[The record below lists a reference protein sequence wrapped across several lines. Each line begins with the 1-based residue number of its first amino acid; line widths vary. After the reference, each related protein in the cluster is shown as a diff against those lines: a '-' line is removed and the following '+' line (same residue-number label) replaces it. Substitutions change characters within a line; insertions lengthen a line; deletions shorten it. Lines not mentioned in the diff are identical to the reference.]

1 MSLIALEGV
10 GVAFGATTIFS
21 GLDLR
26 IEARDRLAIVG
37 ANGAGK
43 SSLLEVIAGTMPPA
57 AGRVE
62 RDRRM
67 RLAHLTQQSPPPSAP
82 TVLAEVMASR
92 QDLAALQAEMAAL
105 EQRLSGAEGGDLEA
119 VMARYGEVQHA
130 YDGLGGY
137 DLEAR
142 ARAALGGLGL
152 DDAAQRRHPR
162 ALSGGQV
169 RRLEMAKLLLQ
180 DADLLLLDEPT
191 NHLDLAAIEWVE
203 EFLRGVPAA
212 IVVVSH
218 DRRFLDGV
226 CTSLLEIAHG
236 VTEEYPGN
244 YSAYVR
250 LRVERRAR
258 RRKEW
263 EEQQAHIAHQEEFIR
278 RYKAGQRA
286 REARG
291 RQLKLDRLERVP
303 RPLEDERP
311 RLRFTPSPGSNVLLR
326 ATDLLAGRQGRAV
339 AGLERGVL
347 GPGDRVAVV
356 GPNGSGKSTLLHTL
370 AGELE
375 PVAGAV
381 TRGARLSM
389 RLHRQEEAQPDTG
402 SGGRTVLDELLAD
415 HPVGEER
422 GRTILGSLLFSGD
435 EVFSPVDTLSGG
447 ERARLA
453 LGRLALEPTNLLLL
467 DEPTNHLDI
476 PAQEV
481 LEEALQGYPGAVV
494 LVSHDRALI
503 DAIATRVWAVEP
515 REDGPAVVREVLGGY
530 SDLLRSRRPPA
541 TPPPSTPQRRPA
553 PAPNGARAGAVAGE
567 GGSGRGEAP
576 RERARERPDSE
587 RRERARGRALA
598 AEVRRLESDIAGVE
612 AELAEVRR
620 RLADP
625 ATFAD
630 PATGADAGREHER
643 LVGALA
649 ELYDRWSEMADS
661 A

>member
-1 MSLIALEGV
+1 MSLVVLDGV
-10 GVAFGATTIFS
+10 GVAFGATTVFS

-26 IEARDRLAIVG
+26 VEARDRLAIVG

-43 SSLLEVIAGTMPPA
+43 SSLLEVIASTAPPA

-67 RLAHLTQQSPPPSAP
+67 RLAHLTQQSPPPTAR
-82 TVLAEVMASR
+82 TVLAEAMASR
-92 QDLAALQAEMAAL
+92 QDLTALQAEMAAL
-105 EQRLSGAEGGDLEA
+105 EQRLSEEGGKA
-119 VMARYGEVQHA
+119 MARYGEAQHT
-130 YDGLGGY
+130 YEGLGGY

-152 DDAAQRRHPR
+152 DEAVQRRHPR
-162 ALSGGQV
+162 ELSGGQV
-169 RRLEMAKLLLQ
+169 RRLELAKLLLQ
-180 DADLLLLDEPT
+180 DADLMLLDEPT

-212 IVVVSH
+212 ILVVSH

-226 CTSLLEIAHG
+226 CSRVLEIAHG
-236 VTEEYPGN
+236 ATEEYPGN

-263 EEQQAHIAHQEEFIR
+263 EEQQAHITHQEDFIR
-278 RYKAGQRA
+278 RYKAGQRS

-291 RQLKLDRLERVP
+291 RQTKLDRLERVP
-303 RPLEDERP
+303 RPVEDERP
-311 RLRFTPSPGSNVLLR
+311 RLRFTPSPGSQVLLR
-326 ATDLLAGRQGRAV
+326 ATELVAGRERRAIAALGRA
-339 AGLERGVL
+339 VL
-347 GPGDRVAVV
+347 GPGDRVAIV
-356 GPNGSGKSTLLHTL
+356 GPNGGGKSTLLHTL

-375 PVAGAV
+375 PVAGTV
-381 TRGARLSM
+381 TRGARLRM
-389 RLHRQEEAQPDTG
+389 RLHRQEEAQPDEEDT
-402 SGGRTVLDELLAD
+402 GRTVLDELLAD
-415 HPVGEER
+415 HPIGEER
-422 GRTILGSLLFSGD
+422 GRTVLGSLLFSGD
-435 EVFSPVDTLSGG
+435 EVFTPVATLSGG

-453 LGRLALEPTNLLLL
+453 LGRLALDPSNLLLL

-481 LEEALQGYPGAVV
+481 LEEALLGYPGAVV

-503 DAIATRVWAVEP
+503 DALATRVWSVEP
-515 REDGPAVVREVLGGY
+515 QPDGPAAVREVLGGY
-530 SDLLRSRRPPA
+530 SDLLRARRA
-541 TPPPSTPQRRPA
+541 AVPPPPPPA
-553 PAPNGARAGAVAGE
+553 PAARRAAPPPVDAVGQ
-567 GGSGRGEAP
+567 
-576 RERARERPDSE
+576 
-587 RRERARGRALA
+587 RRERAQGRVRA
-598 AEVRRLESDIAGVE
+598 AEVRRLEEDIAGVE

-620 RLADP
+620 LLADP

-630 PATGADAGREHER
+630 PAVGAEAGREHDR
-643 LVGALA
+643 LVGALD
-649 ELYDRWSEMADS
+649 ELYERWSEMADS

>member
-1 MSLIALEGV
+1 MSLITLGGV
-10 GVAFGATTIFS
+10 SVAFGATTVFS

-26 IEARDRLAIVG
+26 IEPRDRLAIVG

-43 SSLLEVIAGTMPPA
+43 TSLLEVIAGTAPPS

-67 RLAHLTQQSPPPSAP
+67 RMAHLTQQSPPPSAP

-92 QDLAALQAEMAAL
+92 QDVAALQSEMAEL
-105 EQRLSGAEGGDLEA
+105 EQRLSAADPGDLEA
-119 VMARYGEVQHA
+119 LMARYGEAQHTYEA
-130 YDGLGGY
+130 LGGY

-152 DDAAQRRHPR
+152 DAEAQRRHPR

-180 DADLLLLDEPT
+180 DADLILLDEPT

-226 CTSLLEIAHG
+226 CTGVLEIAHG

-263 EEQQAHIAHQEEFIR
+263 EEQQDHVNHQEEFIR

-291 RQLKLDRLERVP
+291 RQLKLDRLERVA
-303 RPLEDERP
+303 RPVEDARP
-311 RLRFTPSPGSNVLLR
+311 RLRFTSSPGSNVLLR
-326 ATDLLAGRQGRAV
+326 ATDLVAGRQGRGIARLDR
-339 AGLERGVL
+339 AVL
-347 GPGDRVAVV
+347 GPGDRVAIV
-356 GPNGSGKSTLLHTL
+356 GANGSGKSTLLHTL

-375 PVAGAV
+375 PVAGTV
-381 TRGARLSM
+381 TRGARLRM
-389 RLHRQEEAQPDTG
+389 RLHRQEEAQPDVEDT
-402 SGGRTVLDELLAD
+402 GRTVLDELLAD
-415 HPVGEER
+415 HPIGEER
-422 GRTILGSLLFSGD
+422 GRTVLGSLLFNGD
-435 EVFSPVDTLSGG
+435 EVFSPVSTLSGG

-453 LGRLALEPTNLLLL
+453 LGRLALDPTNLLLL

-503 DAIATRVWAVEP
+503 DAIATRVWSVEAAGG
-515 REDGPAVVREVLGGY
+515 GPATVREVLGGY
-530 SDLLRSRRPPA
+530 SDLLRARRAAA
-541 TPPPSTPQRRPA
+541 TAAAAA
-553 PAPNGARAGAVAGE
+553 PAPPRRAPAPVAGGGGE
-567 GGSGRGEAP
+567 GGGGTGEGP
-576 RERARERPDSE
+576 GERARERPDGE
-587 RRERARGRALA
+587 RRERARGRARA
-598 AEVRRLESDIAGVE
+598 AEVRRLEDDIAGVE
-612 AELAEVRR
+612 ADLAEVRR

-630 PATGADAGREHER
+630 PATGAEAGREHDR
-643 LVGALA
+643 LEGALA
-649 ELYDRWSEMADS
+649 ELYERWSELAGS
-661 A
+661 T

>member
-1 MSLIALEGV
+1 VSLIVLDDV
-10 GVAFGATTIFS
+10 GVAFGATTVLS
-21 GLDLR
+21 GVSLR
-26 IEARDRLAIVG
+26 VEARDRLAVVG

-43 SSLLEVIAGTMPPA
+43 SSLLEVVAGTAPPS

-62 RDRRM
+62 RDRRL
-67 RLAHLTQQSPPPSAP
+67 RIAHLTQQSPPPAAP

-92 QDLAALQAEMAAL
+92 QDVAALRSQMADLERRLVAPAE
-105 EQRLSGAEGGDLEA
+105 EDLEA
-119 VMARYGEVQHA
+119 LMARYGEAQHA
-130 YDGLGGY
+130 YEDLGGY

-152 DDAAQRRHPR
+152 DEAAQGRHPR

-203 EFLRGVPAA
+203 DFLRGVGAA

-226 CTSLLEIAHG
+226 CSRVLEVAQR
-236 VTEEYPGN
+236 TAEEYPGN
-244 YSAYVR
+244 YSAYAR
-250 LRVERRAR
+250 LRVARRAR

-278 RYKAGQRA
+278 RYRAGQRA

-291 RQLKLDRLERVP
+291 RQLKLDRLERAV
-303 RPLEDERP
+303 RPVEDERP
-311 RLRFTPSPGSNVLLR
+311 RLRLGFAPGANVLLR
-326 ATDLLAGRQGRAV
+326 ATDLVAGRQGREV
-339 AGLERGVL
+339 VRLERATL
-347 GPGDRVAVV
+347 GPGDRVAIV
-356 GPNGSGKSTLLHTL
+356 GANGSGKSTLLTTL

-375 PVAGAV
+375 PLRGTV
-381 TRGARLSM
+381 TRGSRLRL
-389 RLHRQEEAQPDTG
+389 RLHRQEEAAPDPDG
-402 SGGRTVLDELLAD
+402 AAGDRTVLDELLAD
-415 HPVGEER
+415 HPIGEER
-422 GRTILGSLLFSGD
+422 ARSLLGSLLFSGD
-435 EVFSPVDTLSGG
+435 EVFTPVTALSGG

-453 LGRLALEPTNLLLL
+453 LGRIALEATNLLLL

-481 LEEALQGYPGAVV
+481 LEDALREYPGAVV

-503 DAIATRVWAVEP
+503 DALATRVWSVEP
-515 REDGPAVVREVLGGY
+515 APEGGPAVVREVLGGY
-530 SDLLRSRRPPA
+530 SDLLRARRAEAPPPAAASPPRRPPSRS
-541 TPPPSTPQRRPA
+541 PGGGEERR
-553 PAPNGARAGAVAGE
+553 ART
-567 GGSGRGEAP
+567 
-576 RERARERPDSE
+576 RERSR
-587 RRERARGRALA
+587 A
-598 AEVRRLESDIAGVE
+598 AEVRRLEGDIATTE

-620 RLADP
+620 RLGDP

-630 PATGADAGREHER
+630 PGTGAEAGREHDR
-643 LVGALA
+643 LVSALA
-649 ELYDRWSEMADS
+649 ALYDRWSEMAGS

>member
-1 MSLIALEGV
+1 MSLVTLDGV

-26 IEARDRLAIVG
+26 IEPRDRLAIVG

-43 SSLLEVIAGTMPPA
+43 TSLLEVIAGTAPPS

-67 RLAHLTQQSPPPSAP
+67 RMAHLTQQSPPPSAP

-92 QDLAALQAEMAAL
+92 QDVAALQSEMAAL
-105 EQRLSGAEGGDLEA
+105 EQRLSGAEGGDLDA
-119 VMARYGEVQHA
+119 AMARYGEAQHA
-130 YDGLGGY
+130 YEALGGY

-152 DDAAQRRHPR
+152 DGEAQRRHPR

-180 DADLLLLDEPT
+180 DADLILLDEPT

-218 DRRFLDGV
+218 DRRFIDGV
-226 CTSLLEIAHG
+226 CTGVLEIAHG

-244 YSAYVR
+244 YSAYAR

-263 EEQQAHIAHQEEFIR
+263 EEQQGHITHQEEFIR
-278 RYKAGQRA
+278 RYRAGQRA

-291 RQLKLDRLERVP
+291 RQLKLDRLERVA
-303 RPLEDERP
+303 RPVEDERP
-311 RLRFTPSPGSNVLLR
+311 RLRFSPSPGSNVLLR
-326 ATDLLAGRQGRAV
+326 ATDLVAGRQGRGIAV
-339 AGLERGVL
+339 LERAVL
-347 GPGDRVAVV
+347 GPGDRVAIV
-356 GPNGSGKSTLLHTL
+356 GANGSGKSTLLHTL

-375 PVAGAV
+375 PVAGTVA
-381 TRGARLSM
+381 RGARLRM
-389 RLHRQEEAQPDTG
+389 RLHRQEEAQPDIEDT
-402 SGGRTVLDELLAD
+402 GRTVLDELLAD
-415 HPVGEER
+415 HPIGEER
-422 GRTILGSLLFSGD
+422 GRTVLGSLLFNGD
-435 EVFSPVDTLSGG
+435 EVFSPVAILSGG

-453 LGRLALEPTNLLLL
+453 LGRLALDPTNLLLL

-503 DAIATRVWAVEP
+503 DAIATRVWSVEAG
-515 REDGPAVVREVLGGY
+515 DGGPAVVREELGGY
-530 SDLLRSRRPPA
+530 SDLLRARRAPA
-541 TPPPSTPQRRPA
+541 LAPARAAVPTPQRRAATPV
-553 PAPNGARAGAVAGE
+553 PAGAGQ

-576 RERARERPDSE
+576 RERARERPDGE
-587 RRERARGRALA
+587 RRERARGRARA
-598 AEVRRLESDIAGVE
+598 AEARRLEDDIAGVE

-630 PATGADAGREHER
+630 QATGAEAGREHDR
-643 LVGALA
+643 LVGDLA
-649 ELYDRWSEMADS
+649 GLYERWSELADP

>member
-1 MSLIALEGV
+1 MSLVVLDGV
-10 GVAFGATTIFS
+10 GVAFGATTVFS

-43 SSLLEVIAGTMPPA
+43 SSLLEVIAGTAPPSE
-57 AGRVE
+57 GRVE
-62 RDRRM
+62 RDRRL

-82 TVLAEVMASR
+82 TVLAEAMASR
-92 QDLAALQAEMAAL
+92 QDLAALQSEMAAL
-105 EQRLSGAEGGDLEA
+105 ERRLSDGGEGIEA
-119 VMARYGEVQHA
+119 TMARYGEAQHT
-130 YDGLGGY
+130 YEGLGGY

-142 ARAALGGLGL
+142 ARAALGGVGL

-162 ALSGGQV
+162 ELSGGQV
-169 RRLEMAKLLLQ
+169 RRLELAKLLLQ

-203 EFLRGVPAA
+203 EFLRGVSAA

-226 CTSLLEIAHG
+226 CSRVLEIAHG

-244 YSAYVR
+244 YSAYAR

-263 EEQQAHIAHQEEFIR
+263 EEQQAHITHQEEFIR

-291 RQLKLDRLERVP
+291 RQTKLDRLERVP
-303 RPLEDERP
+303 RPVDDERP
-311 RLRFTPSPGSNVLLR
+311 RLRFNPTPGANVLLR
-326 ATDLLAGRQGRAV
+326 ATDLVAGRQGRAI
-339 AGLERGVL
+339 ATLDRAVL
-347 GPGDRVAVV
+347 GPGDRVAIV
-356 GPNGSGKSTLLHTL
+356 GPNGGGKSTLLLTL
-370 AGELE
+370 EGELE
-375 PVAGAV
+375 PLAGTV
-381 TRGARLSM
+381 TRGARLAM
-389 RLHRQEEAQPDTG
+389 RLHRQEEAQPDAEDT
-402 SGGRTVLDELLAD
+402 GRTVLDELLAD
-415 HPVGEER
+415 HPIGEER
-422 GRTILGSLLFSGD
+422 GRTVLGSLLFSGD
-435 EVFSPVDTLSGG
+435 EVFSPVATLSGG
-447 ERARLA
+447 ERARLG

-481 LEEALQGYPGAVV
+481 LEEALLGYPGAVV

-503 DAIATRVWAVEP
+503 DALATRVWSVEP
-515 REDGPAVVREVLGGY
+515 QPGGPARVREVLGGY
-530 SDLLRSRRPPA
+530 SDLLRARRA
-541 TPPPSTPQRRPA
+541 EAAQPPPRTA
-553 PAPNGARAGAVAGE
+553 
-567 GGSGRGEAP
+567 AP
-576 RERARERPDSE
+576 RRVAPPRMDGGEE
-587 RRERARGRALA
+587 RRERARDRARA
-598 AEVRRLESDIAGVE
+598 AEVRRLEGDIAGVE

-630 PATGADAGREHER
+630 PAVGAEAGREHDR
-643 LVGALA
+643 LVGALD
-649 ELYDRWSEMADS
+649 ELYERWSEMADS